1 MLRSVAVFGV
11 LGIAMVIVVIGR
23 GIDLSIVANMAI
35 SVAWT
40 FQLANEGVPMPL
52 AIALGLGFALLM
64 SLIVGI
70 LIAYA
75 EIPPLFATLAMGT
88 FIYGFGRAH
97 MILGI
102 DVVYLPR
109 DIGWLRSIGQGFFF
123 GIPSAVILA
132 IVIAFAAF
140 LLLRYTKPGRFIYA
154 MGDNYAAARVGGV
167 PVRPV
172 LVFQY
177 LLAGLIAYIAGVITA
192 TSVAAMN
199 TRIVTSNLV
208 YDIILVVVLGGVG
221 LERRQGRRSQR
232 RRRHV
237 ADRHSAERH
246 DDHGHPVHRPEP
258 DQEFDS
264 ADRHHRRQRREPSRR
279 ANRPAGR
286 HLTLHNQ
293 EATQGGNGMR
303 IWKTLLSTA
312 VAGLISSLTIAQA
325 QEMSDTFRTPA
336 LDAMKGKT
344 IAYLPISLGFDLAQA
359 WGGVVKEEAN
369 HYGMKFVSQDPNWS
383 TDAMAQALTNL
394 IAQKPDV
401 IVTQNPD
408 LQSLARLLKQANAQ
422 GIYVIQANMQGA
434 VQTDAFVGP
443 DLIGMGEEMGKIVV
457 NSCGKNGKS
466 NKVAIVQGVVTGGV
480 SFFEVQGVKKVL
492 AEHPDIQLVSSQAAD
507 WDASKARSITET
519 VLQQNPDLCAIVD
532 VWDGQA
538 RGTGA
543 AIQQAGQKGQGDAG
557 HRRWR
562 CAEHVRCPFRRNV
575 RLRDQL

>member
-1 MLRSVAVFGV
+1 MKWRLSLSQEQIVFVLAVLLFAIFSIALPGFLTAQNLLTLLRSVAVFGV

-40 FQLANEGVPMPL
+40 FQLANEGVPL

-132 IVIAFAAF
+132 IAIAFAAF

-208 YDIILVVVLGGVG
+208 YDVILVVVLGGVG
-221 LERRQGRRSQR
+221 LSGGKGGVRNVVVG
-232 RRRHV
+232 
-237 ADRHSAERH
+237 
-246 DDHGHPVHRPEP
+246 
-258 DQEFDS
+258 
-264 ADRHHRRQRREPSRR
+264 
-279 ANRPAGR
+279 
-286 HLTLHNQ
+286 TLLI
-293 EATQGGNGMR
+293 GILLNGM
-303 IWKTLLSTA
+303 
-312 VAGLISSLTIAQA
+312 TIMDIQYTV
-325 QEMSDTFRTPA
+325 Q
-336 LDAMKGKT
+336 
-344 IAYLPISLGFDLAQA
+344 
-359 WGGVVKEEAN
+359 
-369 HYGMKFVSQDPNWS
+369 
-383 TDAMAQALTNL
+383 NL
-394 IAQKPDV
+394 IKSS
-401 IVTQNPD
+401 I
-408 LQSLARLLKQANAQ
+408 LL
-422 GIYVIQANMQGA
+422 I
-434 VQTDAFVGP
+434 
-443 DLIGMGEEMGKIVV
+443 
-457 NSCGKNGKS
+457 
-466 NKVAIVQGVVTGGV
+466 AI
-480 SFFEVQGVKKVL
+480 
-492 AEHPDIQLVSSQAAD
+492 
-507 WDASKARSITET
+507 
-519 VLQQNPDLCAIVD
+519 IVD
-532 VWDGQA
+532 SVMNPRDEQTA
-538 RGTGA
+538 
-543 AIQQAGQKGQGDAG
+543 QQGDI
-557 HRRWR
+557 
-562 CAEHVRCPFRRNV
+562 
-575 RLRDQL
+575 